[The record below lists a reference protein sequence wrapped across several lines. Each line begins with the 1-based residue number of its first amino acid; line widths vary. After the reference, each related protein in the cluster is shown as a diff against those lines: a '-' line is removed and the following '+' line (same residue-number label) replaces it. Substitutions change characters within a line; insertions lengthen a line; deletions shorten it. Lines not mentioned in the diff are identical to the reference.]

1 MTLQRARTRLS
12 SLAGPFVSD
21 SHCHPRS
28 HLPRRSLTEFTMRSV
43 PPAPSDSL
51 VPIRTGPALT
61 SGGTL
66 GPRAIQC
73 HRSTFDMTVSL
84 IGMERRRDR
93 GHDRL
98 VSAVPCAS
106 AAGLPCLAL
115 QKTGLQKKKKQ
126 ESFFS
131 PSTVPIRKEE
141 RKEGQGEGKEN
152 AARNKSRP
160 RQKS

>member
-1 MTLQRARTRLS
+1 
-12 SLAGPFVSD
+12 
-21 SHCHPRS
+21 
-28 HLPRRSLTEFTMRSV
+28 MRSV

-84 IGMERRRDR
+84 IEMERRRDR
-93 GHDRL
+93 DRSHYLL

-106 AAGLPCLAL
+106 AGGLPCPGL
-115 QKTGLQKKKKQ
+115 QKTGLQKKKQ

-131 PSTVPIRKEE
+131 PSTVPIRKEV

-160 RQKS
+160 HQKKVSTFAAASRV